1 MCLSRRV
8 ERMGK
13 TAALV
18 FMCGEVL
25 HGHIERLILGPV
37 VYSQM
42 EHRYAW

>member
-1 MCLSRRV
+1 MVR
-8 ERMGK
+8 RMGK
-13 TAALV
+13 TAALSFYVLEV
-18 FMCGEVL
+18 F